1 MEVKEYEDDLCDF
14 CGTECH
20 CTTRKESKTEEEDGV
35 WLKTFCPEDS
45 CLNKTG
51 TELV

>member
-20 CTTRKESKTEEEDGV
+20 CTTKKESKKEEDSV

-45 CLNKTG
+45 CLDKTG